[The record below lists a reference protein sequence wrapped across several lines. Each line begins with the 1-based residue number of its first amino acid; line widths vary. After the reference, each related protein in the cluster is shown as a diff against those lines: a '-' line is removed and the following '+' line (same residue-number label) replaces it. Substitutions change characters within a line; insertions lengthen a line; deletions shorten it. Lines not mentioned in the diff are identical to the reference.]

1 MWFIALLYRLYNFSF
16 FFVHVHLR
24 LRNNF
29 FIYFLLTSQFR
40 FQIHFRLGR
49 GLMFLWALYI
59 TEEPSQNLQLKI
71 KCWSVSKVI
80 RNSSDMN
87 DPDKSCVWMILI
99 LTVFRRKYHFI
110 IHYKGSIFR
119 SQYQELDY
127 AFISP
132 SCTRI
137 NCPIQ
142 VITLLLKQHSASIV
156 LSLSFC
162 LAHW

>member
-1 MWFIALLYRLYNFSF
+1 MTSLYIFCW
-16 FFVHVHLR
+16 
-24 LRNNF
+24 LRNSASNF
-29 FIYFLLTSQFR
+29 IFDYEGVWRSFESCIL
-40 FQIHFRLGR
+40 I
-49 GLMFLWALYI
+49 
-59 TEEPSQNLQLKI
+59 EEPSQNLQLKI

-87 DPDKSCVWMILI
+87 DPDKSFVWMILI

-127 AFISP
+127 AFISS

-137 NCPIQ
+137 NCPIL
-142 VITLLLKQHSASIV
+142 VITPVLKQHSASIV